1 MFLIFTMMVITLT
14 YSAQSQAVNLQKFHF
29 SNSPTFATLEDGLLD
44 DGIIS
49 TDYKYIVV
57 GSYNYV
63 RSPFIALD
71 GNKRDKTIIEWMH
84 TLNVGGAYRFSDA
97 FQIGVSSFFTY
108 EYLEQIGEDEQEKI
122 FTPGDTTI
130 DFKYKFYDKNR
141 LAIAF
146 TPRAFLPT
154 GQRKNFTSNDGV
166 GFYFGFAL
174 DKAFD
179 YFQLAV
185 NVGHK
190 ENPNA
195 QYDIVDYRRQ
205 FHFSTGAI
213 IPLFGPLDLT
223 AEFYRDTPY
232 DTSNDQV
239 PSEVNVGLRFANAK
253 DSAFFAGMGTGS
265 LEEDSS
271 TDARLYLGY
280 KYFPAPKR
288 SKKIEDEEKKFGI
301 FYKVY
306 NVYFDTSRSDIKD
319 IERNKIDMMVKNL
332 KRDPYIAKVVVEGY
346 ASRVGSIDSNEK
358 LSTKRAKTVM
368 DYIVKAG
375 VDKELIHYVSFGN
388 SKSDKV
394 VLNKKV
400 DRKVAFRVYRSK

>member
-1 MFLIFTMMVITLT
+1 MFLILTLAVITLT
-14 YSAQSQAVNLQKFHF
+14 YSAQSLAVNLQKFHF
-29 SNSPTFATLEDGLLD
+29 SNSPIFATLEDGLLD
-44 DGIIS
+44 DGLIT
-49 TDYKYIVV
+49 TDYKYILV

-71 GNKRDKTIIEWMH
+71 GNQRSETIIEWMH
-84 TLNVGGAYRFSDA
+84 TLNLGGAYRFSDV
-97 FQIGVSSFFTY
+97 FQVGLSTFFSY
-108 EYLEQIGEDEQEKI
+108 EYLQPIDEDEKEKV

-154 GQRKNFTSNDGV
+154 GQRENFTSNNGI
-166 GFYFGFAL
+166 GYYLGFAL

-205 FHFSTGAI
+205 FHFSAGGI
-213 IPLFGPLDLT
+213 VPLIGKLDLT

-232 DTSNDQV
+232 DSDNEQV
-239 PSEVNVGLRFANAK
+239 PSEVNLGLRYANAN
-253 DSAFFAGMGTGS
+253 DSALFAGIGTGS

-271 TDARLYLGY
+271 TDARVYFGY
-280 KYFPAPKR
+280 KYFPAPER
-288 SKKIEDEEKKFGI
+288 SKKIADEEKKFGI
-301 FYKVY
+301 FYRVHD
-306 NVYFDTSRSDIKD
+306 VYFGTSMAEVNGV
-319 IERNKIDMMVKNL
+319 ERNKIDMLVKNI
-332 KRDPYIAKVVVEGY
+332 KKDPYIAKVVVEGY
-346 ASRVGSIDSNEK
+346 ASRIGSIEANK
-358 LSTKRAKTVM
+358 ALSVKRAKNVM
-368 DYIVKAG
+368 DYILAAG
-375 VDKELIHYVSFGN
+375 VDEDLIHYVSFGS
-388 SKSDKV
+388 SKADKE
-394 VLNKKV
+394 VLNKKF
-400 DRKVAFRVYRSK
+400 DRKVSFRIYRSK